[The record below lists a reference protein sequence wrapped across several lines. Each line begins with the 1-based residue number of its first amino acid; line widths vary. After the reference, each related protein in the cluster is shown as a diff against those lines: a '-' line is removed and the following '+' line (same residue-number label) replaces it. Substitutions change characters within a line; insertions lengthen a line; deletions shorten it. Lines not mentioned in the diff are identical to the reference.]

1 MQRRRDLRGNMGQE
15 ATDNYPFSLFGLQ
28 TVLNVTTHSV
38 CVRAHFSFTV
48 DNTDYIDNNSVNN
61 MRCVTEGTGVEDQ
74 TEPFDNEY

>member
-1 MQRRRDLRGNMGQE
+1 M
-15 ATDNYPFSLFGLQ
+15 
-28 TVLNVTTHSV
+28 